1 MNIKVI
7 HDEAIESINELNDK
21 QRDFC
26 REYSI
31 SWNGTMAY
39 QKVYGV
45 GEDVARSS
53 AARLLAKANIQKFLN
68 YCRSHSEEVVGVSR
82 NMILHEY
89 KKLALSNIK
98 TLRNS
103 WLTLKDFDALTEDQ
117 MACIQGIEHETRT
130 EMKNGQPVTID
141 KVKFKLYNKQ
151 AALDSICK
159 MQGYNAAEVFDINVA
174 RNDQI
179 EQMTT
184 PELLER
190 IKAIK
195 QFNKENE

>member
-1 MNIKVI
+1 MNIKLL
-7 HDEAIESINELNDK
+7 HDESIESINELNDK
-21 QRDFC
+21 QKDFC

-53 AARLLAKANIQKFLN
+53 AARLLANVNIQKFLN
-68 YCRSHSEEVVGVSR
+68 YCRSHSEETVGLTR
-82 NMILHEY
+82 NMVLNEY

-103 WLTLKDFDALTEDQ
+103 WLTLREFDELTEDQ

-130 EMKNGQPVTID
+130 EMKAGQPVQID
-141 KVKFKLYNKQ
+141 KVKIKLHNKQ
-151 AALDSICK
+151 AALDSICR
-159 MQGYNAAEVFDINVA
+159 MQGYNSAEVFDINVA

-179 EQMTT
+179 EQMST